1 MRYARSRWAVVVA
14 GLVLAVPFVG
24 GDAAAG
30 GSSSHGVILANNL
43 NSAWS
48 IEHSRIGADFD
59 LLGTPVFARGVA
71 RRSMGTIDDETVLL
85 MPFDDFFGKDPTQ
98 GTVSVWLKK
107 RMVASIPY
115 ETPLN
120 GVFGMQPY
128 EFQDAWCIDNP
139 LKNPDPRSDS
149 CTNYAINGQWGDGV
163 SGPAGLYMEI
173 VDRDGN
179 YHQIVDSAFNT
190 AAVPVGKWVHVKFVW
205 DLDGICGGH
214 DVMRITRNGKIVAR
228 STEHIAGIL
237 DLPTP
242 VAFGGSHATS
252 RFDGPS
258 LLYDELMVFERA
270 MR

>member
-1 MRYARSRWAVVVA
+1 MRYARSRWVAVVA
-14 GLVLAVPFVG
+14 GLVLAAPFVG
-24 GDAAAG
+24 GEAAAG
-30 GSSSHGVILANNL
+30 GAAGHGVVLANHL
-43 NSAWS
+43 NSTWS
-48 IEHSRIGADFD
+48 LEHSRIGADFD
-59 LLGTPVFARGVA
+59 VLGTPVFRPGVA

-107 RMVASIPY
+107 RMVASVPY

-128 EFQDAWCIDNP
+128 EFQDQWCAENP
-139 LKNPDPRSDS
+139 LKNPEPRSDS

-163 SGPAGLYMEI
+163 SGAAGLYFEI
-173 VDRDGN
+173 VDGDGV
-179 YHQIVDSAFNT
+179 YHTIVDSAFNT
-190 AAVPVGKWVHVKFVW
+190 AAVPVGRWVHVKFVW

-214 DVMRITRNGKIVAR
+214 DVMRIIRDGTVVAS
-228 STEHIAGIL
+228 STDTIEDIL

-258 LLYDELMVFERA
+258 LLFDELMVLDRA
-270 MR
+270 TR